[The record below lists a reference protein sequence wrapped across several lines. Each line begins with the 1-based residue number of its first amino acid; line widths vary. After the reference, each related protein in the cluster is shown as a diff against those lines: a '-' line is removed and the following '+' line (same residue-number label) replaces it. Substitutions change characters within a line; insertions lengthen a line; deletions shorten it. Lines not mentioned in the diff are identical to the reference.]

1 MPDRAPTAL
10 QNWAGNIRF
19 SPSRFEA
26 PATLDEARA
35 AVAAAPRLRV
45 LGSGHSF
52 NDIAASD
59 ATMISLAGIE
69 PDVQISALTGTVR
82 TSGWITYAALS
93 DAVHRA
99 GFAIHNMA
107 SLPHI
112 SVAGSIAT
120 GTHGSGNR
128 NGNLATAVAA
138 LEFIGP
144 DGELRT
150 VTRGEEDFPGSVVH
164 LGALGVVHAVTL
176 DLLPGFEMRQYVYD
190 GLAFDKAVAH
200 FDELTSAAYSTSLFT
215 AWGAE
220 PTFQYWVKQRTA
232 DQSHPFPQANWYGAP
247 LATGPRHPVPGV
259 DPAACTVQLGQTGPW
274 HERLPHFK
282 PEFTPSAGDE
292 LQSEYLVDRADAP
305 AALEA
310 LAGIGDKL
318 ATVTQISEIRT
329 MAADDL
335 WLSPAYGRDTVGLHF
350 TWVSDFAAVRPVMLA
365 LEAAL
370 EPFSPRP
377 HWGKLFSVPMSEV
390 RSRYPRMA
398 DFEKLCER
406 VDPEGK
412 FANGFSTAVAGGAA
426 R

>member
-1 MPDRAPTAL
+1 MASAPTAL

-35 AVAAAPRLRV
+35 VVAAAPRLRV

-52 NDIAASD
+52 NTIAASD
-59 ATMISLAGIE
+59 ATMMSLAGIE
-69 PDVQISALTGTVR
+69 PEVSVDAVKGTVR
-82 TSGWITYAALS
+82 ASGWITYAALS

-99 GFAIHNMA
+99 GFALHNMA

-120 GTHGSGNR
+120 GTHGSGDR

-150 VTRGEEDFPGSVVH
+150 VARGDADFPGSVVH

-190 GLAFDKAVAH
+190 GLAFDKALAN
-200 FDELTSAAYSTSLFT
+200 FDELTASAYSTSLFT

-220 PTFQYWVKQRTA
+220 PVFQYWVKQRTA
-232 DQSHPFPQANWYGAP
+232 DQTHPFPQANWFGAP
-247 LATGPRHPVPGV
+247 LADGKRHPVPGV
-259 DPAACTVQLGQTGPW
+259 DPEACTVQQGQTGPW

-292 LQSEYLVDRADAP
+292 LQSEFLVDRADAP

-310 LAGIGDKL
+310 LAGLSDKL
-318 ATVTQISEIRT
+318 GSVVQICEVRT
-329 MAADDL
+329 MKADDL
-335 WLSPAYGRDTVGLHF
+335 WLSPAFGRDTVGLHF
-350 TWVSDFAAVRPVMLA
+350 TWVSDYEAVAPVMSA
-365 LEAAL
+365 AEAAL

-377 HWGKLFSVPMSEV
+377 HWGKLFSIPMSEV
-390 RSRYPRMA
+390 ASRYPRMG
-398 DFEKLCER
+398 DFEKLRAR

-412 FANGFSTAVAGGAA
+412 FGNDFSDALAGRAA

>member
-52 NDIAASD
+52 NAIAASD

-69 PDVQISALTGTVR
+69 PEVQINALTGTVR
-82 TSGWITYAALS
+82 ASGWITYAALS
-93 DAVHRA
+93 DAVHRS
-99 GFAIHNMA
+99 GFALHNMA

-120 GTHGSGNR
+120 GTHGSGNG

-138 LEFIGP
+138 IEFIGA

-150 VTRGEEDFPGSVVH
+150 VARGDEDFAGSVVH

-176 DLLPGFEMRQYVYD
+176 DLLPGFAMRQYVYE
-190 GLAFDKAVAH
+190 GLGLDKAVAH

-215 AWGAE
+215 AWGAA
-220 PTFQYWVKQRTA
+220 PTFEFWVKQRTS

-247 LATGPRHPVPGV
+247 LADGPRHPIPGV
-259 DPAACTVQLGQTGPW
+259 DPAACTLQQGQTGPW

-292 LQSEYLVDRADAP
+292 LQSEFLVDRADAP

-310 LAGIGDKL
+310 LAGIGDRL
-318 ATVTQISEIRT
+318 AAVVQICEVRT

-335 WLSPAYGRDTVGLHF
+335 WLSPAFGRDTVGLHF
-350 TWVSDFAAVRPVMLA
+350 TWVSDYESVRPVMSA
-365 LEAAL
+365 LEEAL

-377 HWGKLFSVPMSEV
+377 HWGKLFTIPMDEV
-390 RSRYPRMA
+390 RSRYPRMG
-398 DFEKLCER
+398 DFAKLRER

-412 FANGFSTAVAGGAA
+412 FANDFSAAVAGGAA

>member
-1 MPDRAPTAL
+1 
-10 QNWAGNIRF
+10 
-19 SPSRFEA
+19 
-26 PATLDEARA
+26 
-35 AVAAAPRLRV
+35 
-45 LGSGHSF
+45 
-52 NDIAASD
+52 
-59 ATMISLAGIE
+59 
-69 PDVQISALTGTVR
+69 
-82 TSGWITYAALS
+82 
-93 DAVHRA
+93 
-99 GFAIHNMA
+99 
-107 SLPHI
+107 
-112 SVAGSIAT
+112 
-120 GTHGSGNR
+120 
-128 NGNLATAVAA
+128 
-138 LEFIGP
+138 
-144 DGELRT
+144 
-150 VTRGEEDFPGSVVH
+150 
-164 LGALGVVHAVTL
+164 
-176 DLLPGFEMRQYVYD
+176 
-190 GLAFDKAVAH
+190 
-200 FDELTSAAYSTSLFT
+200 
-215 AWGAE
+215 
-220 PTFQYWVKQRTA
+220 
-232 DQSHPFPQANWYGAP
+232 
-247 LATGPRHPVPGV
+247 
-259 DPAACTVQLGQTGPW
+259 VQLGQTGPW

-318 ATVTQISEIRT
+318 AAVTQISEIRT

-365 LEAAL
+365 LETAL

-412 FANGFSTAVAGGAA
+412 FANDFSTAVAGGAA